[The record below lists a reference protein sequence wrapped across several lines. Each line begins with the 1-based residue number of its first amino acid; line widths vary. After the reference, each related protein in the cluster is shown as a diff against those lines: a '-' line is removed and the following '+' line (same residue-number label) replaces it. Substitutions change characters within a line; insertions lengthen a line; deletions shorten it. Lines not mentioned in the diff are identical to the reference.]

1 MKHFLIL
8 TLILGTILFVSP
20 TQAED
25 APTPTEQPQSTSDI
39 SLDSTVVEEK
49 PLQAEAGADKNIA
62 IGRNVLFDASAS
74 TGPTDHTLT
83 YTWDFGDGQQFQG
96 IDASHIYSQPGVY
109 KAKLTISDGNQTSHD
124 TVLVSVAK
132 EVVLLLAD
140 STVPKDS
147 IKQFKQLA
155 IRDGVLLVVK
165 RPQETATTTYAMSQ
179 SLAQQLIAVPD
190 DLNQAKT
197 VIVWTSKNIGLTAL
211 TEVDRIFTANTT
223 SAVRSPISL
232 KQKTIIQIDD
242 HPTSLVLARL
252 AQNTFNIL
260 QPTYILLTTPAAM
273 PTILADAAN
282 VRIFDVLKNQEIPYR
297 IIGSHSQ
304 RVLDKITPFNF
315 VSYGINYLINQGV
328 SQDTLFLLLVLPI
341 VATLIAFARQVV
353 GVQAFG
359 IYVPS
364 IITLAF
370 VITQLK
376 YGLLI
381 FLVLL
386 ATATL
391 ARIGMRY
398 LRLLY
403 LPRMAIVLTIVAL
416 AIFIMFA
423 VAAYF
428 KQSGF
433 LSISIFPIL
442 VMVILTEKFVE
453 AQIEQGNKAAV
464 ILTIETLALAVI
476 SYLIITW
483 DTVATLILAYPEIII
498 GLTIIINIILGRFS
512 GLRVLEYFRFR
523 KLLKQTS

>member
-1 MKHFLIL
+1 MKHFFTVAVIVSGLL
-8 TLILGTILFVSP
+8 LGLS

-25 APTPTEQPQSTSDI
+25 VVITTTAEPTIDT
-39 SLDSTVVEEK
+39 TVVEER
-49 PLQAEAGADKNIA
+49 PLQAIAGPDKNVV

-74 TGPTDHTLT
+74 TGSTELTLI

-109 KAKLTISDGNQTSHD
+109 KAKLTVSDGTQDSHD

-140 STVPKDS
+140 TTPKDA
-147 IKQFKQLA
+147 IKQLKQLA
-155 IRDGVLLVVK
+155 IRDGVLLVVV
-165 RPQETATTTYAMSQ
+165 RPQESATTTYAMSQ
-179 SLAQQLIAVPD
+179 SLAEQLIATPD

-211 TEVDRIFTANTT
+211 TEVDRIFTANDA
-223 SAVRSPISL
+223 SPKKSPISF
-232 KQKTIIQIDD
+232 KQKTIVQIDG
-242 HPTSLVLARL
+242 HPASLVLARL
-252 AQNTFNIL
+252 AQNAFNVL
-260 QPTYILLTTPAAM
+260 QPNYILLTTPDAI
-273 PTILADAAN
+273 PSILVDSAN
-282 VRIFDVLKNQEIPYR
+282 VRIFDALKKQDITYR

-304 RVLDKITPFNF
+304 RVLNQITPFNF
-315 VSYGINYLINQGV
+315 ISFGINYLINQGV

-376 YGLLI
+376 YGLVI
-381 FLVLL
+381 FLALL

-403 LPRMAIVLTIVAL
+403 LPRMAVVLTIVAM
-416 AIFIMFA
+416 AIFIMFTI
-423 VAAYF
+423 AAYF

-464 ILTIETLALAVI
+464 ILTFETLALAVI

-483 DTVATLILAYPEIII
+483 DVIATLILAYPEIII